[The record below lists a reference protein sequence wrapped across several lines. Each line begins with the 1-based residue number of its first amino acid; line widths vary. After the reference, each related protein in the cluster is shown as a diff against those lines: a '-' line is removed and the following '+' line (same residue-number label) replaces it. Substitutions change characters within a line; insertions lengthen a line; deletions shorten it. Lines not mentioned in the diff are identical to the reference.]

1 MKKYIYVLLII
12 IGVMVMLK
20 PINSIIKDSIRNIVF
35 RGNVVTGIVAI
46 DNGDGSYD
54 VFISESDRAYPKIF
68 TLSANPNLAVGDKVR
83 ILYMNGCKEL
93 PIILPPV
100 TIAITGE
107 WVSPTGHLDPD
118 HGSRG
123 WWVEERAY
131 DEDTALSANFNVNNA
146 SWSNFLQLT
155 HAAMRCN
162 KVRFWA
168 ANLTGKVDTIDVDA
182 YYEGTWH
189 HVYEGSD
196 YEDRNWTEKSLTDIK
211 IITKFRFRLYNSDP
225 ISDWAGMLYEV
236 DFFKVDE

>member
-1 MKKYIYVLLII
+1 MF
-12 IGVMVMLK
+12 K
-20 PINSIIKDSIRNIVF
+20 PINSIIKDSIGNIIY
-35 RGNVVTGIVAI
+35 RGNVVTGTVAV

-68 TLSANPNLAVGDKVR
+68 TLSANPDLAVGDKVR

-131 DEDTALSANFNVNNA
+131 DEDTALSANFNVDNLK
-146 SWSNFLQLT
+146 WSNFIQITREATL
-155 HAAMRCN
+155 CN
-162 KVRFWA
+162 KVRFWGS
-168 ANLTGKVDTIDVDA
+168 NLVGKVNKVDIDA
-182 YYEGTWH
+182 YYDGDWH

-196 YEDRNWTEKSLTDIK
+196 YENQNWTEKELPEGIK
-211 IITKFRFRLYNSDP
+211 TVTEFRFRFYNSSP
-225 ISDWAGMLYEV
+225 TSDWGVGLYEV